1 MKALIAMSGGVDSS
15 TAAALMKERGYD
27 CEGCIML
34 LHDHPGAE
42 SAVNDARLV
51 AEKVGIPFHVLDL
64 RDAFREEIIL
74 PFVRSYEQGE
84 TPNPCVRCNRVMKF
98 GRLLEFADSLGC
110 DVIAT
115 GHYARIAEY
124 PDGNF
129 RLRKAADES
138 RDQSY
143 FLYALSQEQ
152 LRRIVF
158 PLGEYTKPDTR
169 KRAAES
175 GLITAKKSDS
185 QDVCFVPN
193 GDYAAVV
200 AEYGGNA
207 GTQPGDFVDR
217 DGTVLGRHR
226 GIIHYT
232 IGQRRGLGMAF
243 GVPVFVTGVDAAHNR
258 VILGKN
264 DDLFRRELRVREFR
278 MSSGKTLEAPLRCAV
293 RIRSRQVEQP
303 AEVIPEGAD
312 TALIR
317 FDEGQRAVTPGQS
330 AVLYEGDTVVGGG
343 IITA

>member
-1 MKALIAMSGGVDSS
+1 MRALIAMSGGVDSS
-15 TAAALMKERGYD
+15 TAAALMKERAYD

-34 LHDHPGAE
+34 LHDHPGVE
-42 SAVNDARLV
+42 SAVEDARLA

-115 GHYARIAEY
+115 GHYARIAQS
-124 PDGNF
+124 PDGVL
-129 RLRKAADES
+129 RLRKAADGS
-138 RDQSY
+138 KDQSY

-158 PLGEYTKPDTR
+158 PLGEYTKPETR
-169 KRAAES
+169 RHAAEV
-175 GLITAKKSDS
+175 GLVNAKKSDS

-193 GDYAAVV
+193 GDYVSLV
-200 AEYGGNA
+200 ERCGGNV
-207 GTQPGDFVDR
+207 GNLPGDFVDR
-217 DGTVLGRHR
+217 DGKVLGKHN
-226 GIIHYT
+226 GIIRYT

-243 GVPVFVTGVDAAHNR
+243 GVPMYVCGIDAQNNR
-258 VILGKN
+258 VILGRN
-264 DDLFRRELRVREFR
+264 EDLFRRELRVRGFG
-278 MSSGKTLEAPLRCAV
+278 MSCGKPLTETLRCAV
-293 RIRSRQVEQP
+293 RIRSRQLEQP
-303 AEVIPEGAD
+303 AEVIPAGGD

-317 FDEGQRAVTPGQS
+317 FDEAQRAVTPGQS
-330 AVLYEGDTVVGGG
+330 AVLYDGDTVIGGG
-343 IITA
+343 IITV

>member
-15 TAAALMKERGYD
+15 TAAVLMQERGYD

-34 LHDHPGAE
+34 LHDHPGVE
-42 SAVNDARLV
+42 SALEDARLV

-115 GHYARIAEY
+115 GHYARIAQCA
-124 PDGNF
+124 DGCL
-129 RLRKAADES
+129 RLRKAADQ
-138 RDQSY
+138 RKDQSY

-158 PLGEYTKPDTR
+158 PLGEYTKPETR
-169 KRAAES
+169 QYAEEA
-175 GLITAKKSDS
+175 GLNTAKKSDS

-193 GDYAAVV
+193 GDYASVV
-200 AEYGGNA
+200 EQYGGNL
-207 GTQPGDFVDR
+207 GTECGEFVDR
-217 DGTVLGRHR
+217 NGKVLGKHR

-232 IGQRRGLGMAF
+232 IGQRRGLGTAF
-243 GVPVFVTGVDAAHNR
+243 GSPMYVLGVDAENRR
-258 VILGKN
+258 VILGTN
-264 DDLFRRELRVREFR
+264 EELFRRDLRVREFHL
-278 MSSGKTLEAPLRCAV
+278 SSGKPLTETLRCDV
-293 RIRSRQVEQP
+293 RIRSRQAEQP
-303 AEVIPEGAD
+303 AEVIPEGGE
-312 TALIR
+312 TVLIR

-330 AVLYEGDTVVGGG
+330 AVLYDGENVIGGG
-343 IITA
+343 IISA